1 MQCEIFYARAI
12 RSLMTD
18 RSLCQHLSAS
28 HASILRTA
36 LYDMATMNGST
47 CDRISRLQRWHGN
60 QKKALAKR
68 GGSKQ
73 LAPLRL
79 DTTKPQPACPSEQR
93 QCVPRRRGSERQGST
108 YGPEACYHAHESPRE
123 VSE

>member
-1 MQCEIFYARAI
+1 MEA
-12 RSLMTD
+12 M
-18 RSLCQHLSAS
+18 
-28 HASILRTA
+28 
-36 LYDMATMNGST
+36 MATSEAAAAAAMDADPAIAAMDGEDVDAAASAVSS
-47 CDRISRLQRWHGN
+47 DRISRLQRWHGN